1 MVSIRNEARSYM
13 DSWVCI
19 HQDFE
24 NKKGQTVRISLMYD
38 YFADVCINCYCILIT
53 ASYAWYVIYITYLIS
68 SLYNILSISVT
79 CKDGSRCV
87 IKWSI
92 LYNLKELGCGMLWN
106 LEKKINI
113 DFNIHWRRNLMVGG
127 VSIICNDKIV
137 TRRRKRSTLKWWII
151 FGKTLSV
158 ELTSG
163 VH

>member
-1 MVSIRNEARSYM
+1 M

-106 LEKKINI
+106 LEKK
-113 DFNIHWRRNLMVGG
+113 
-127 VSIICNDKIV
+127 DKH
-137 TRRRKRSTLKWWII
+137 RLQQTLKEKSYGWRSINHMQWSNSY
-151 FGKTLSV
+151 KKKEKKYS
-158 ELTSG
+158 
-163 VH
+163 